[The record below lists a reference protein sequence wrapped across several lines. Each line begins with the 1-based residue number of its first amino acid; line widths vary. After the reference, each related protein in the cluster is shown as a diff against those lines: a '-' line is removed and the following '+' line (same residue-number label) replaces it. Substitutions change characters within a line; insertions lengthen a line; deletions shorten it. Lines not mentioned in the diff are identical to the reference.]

1 MSPRNET
8 TDVAIVGAG
17 PAGLAAAI
25 EAARAGAKVTVFD
38 ENLAP
43 GGQLFKQIHKFFG
56 SREHLA
62 GTRGF
67 QIGRLLL
74 EDARKAGVDIRMGT
88 AVYGLFEPMTLA
100 LSTGGESWTCRAK
113 SIVVATGAIENTL
126 AFPGWTLPGVMG
138 AGAAQTMINVNRV
151 LPGKKVL
158 VVGSGNVGLIVTYQL
173 MQAGAEVVGIVEAL
187 GKIGGYGVHS
197 AKVRRAGV
205 PIMLQHTVKEA
216 WGERR
221 VQGATIAAIDAKFQ
235 PIPGSEQR
243 VEVDTICLA
252 VGLTPLS
259 ELLVMSGVGFGW
271 DSGLGGHIPLHG
283 RNQETT
289 RPGIFVAG
297 DVTGVEEASSAMEG
311 GRLAGVAAAQY
322 VGVLAEGPAE
332 TRKAGIRERL
342 DALRSGT
349 FGVGRKQAKAG
360 LEAQFEAAVSG
371 GCPVAAEAAQQVAAT
386 TGAPAGVAKPSGTAT
401 QVAGISRLG
410 YPSGEELA
418 ACPGFPSA
426 ERLAE
431 GPVAVIECVQDI
443 PCDPCEGACPSGAI
457 CVGKPIT
464 NLPALNGDKCT
475 GCGLC
480 ITKCPG
486 LAIFRLDMSKPG
498 DLATVQFPWE
508 YLPTP
513 EVGEEVLAVD
523 RAGQALGSANVTAV
537 KRLSSAD
544 KTVVVEIAV
553 PKSAALEARG
563 IARRGSR

>member
-1 MSPRNET
+1 MSPRNEI
-8 TDVAIVGAG
+8 TDVAVIGAG

-25 EAARAGAKVTVFD
+25 GAAQAGARVTVFD

-74 EDARKAGVDIRMGT
+74 EDARKAGVDIRLDT
-88 AVYGLFEPMTLA
+88 VVYGLFDPMILA
-100 LSTGGESWTCRAK
+100 LNTGGESLTCQAK
-113 SIVVATGAIENTL
+113 AIVVATGAIENTL

-173 MQAGAEVVGIVEAL
+173 MQAGADVVGIVEAL

-271 DSGLGGHIPLHG
+271 DSELGGHIPLHG

-322 VGVLAEGPAE
+322 VGVLAGESAE
-332 TRKAGIRERL
+332 AKKAEIRERL

-349 FGVGRKQAKAG
+349 FGAGRKQAKAV
-360 LEAQFEAAVSG
+360 LEAQFVATVKKDDSIAAGTAQIAPSSSLPVEA
-371 GCPVAAEAAQQVAAT
+371 PK
-386 TGAPAGVAKPSGTAT
+386 PAGVAVP
-401 QVAGISRLG
+401 VAGISQLG
-410 YPSGEELA
+410 YPSDQELA
-418 ACPGFPSA
+418 ASPGYPSA
-426 ERLAE
+426 ERLSS

-443 PCDPCEGACPSGAI
+443 PCDPCEAACPSGAI
-457 CVGKPIT
+457 RVGKPIT
-464 NLPALNGDKCT
+464 NLPVLDGDKCT

-480 ITKCPG
+480 IARCPG
-486 LAIFRLDMSKPG
+486 LAIFRVDVSKPG
-498 DLATVQFPWE
+498 NLATVQFPWE

-544 KTVVVEIAV
+544 KTVVVEITV
-553 PKSAALEARG
+553 PKSAALQARG
-563 IARRGSR
+563 IARRASR